1 LRFVHGRV
9 FHKLRAAASDLKGQI
24 SEALESI
31 ERPSAAALVK
41 GIEHLFK
48 RSPESEW
55 RDHIMAVV
63 HETTLD

>member
-1 LRFVHGRV
+1 MGVRLLGLLV
-9 FHKLRAAASDLKGQI
+9 FGTHRMFSRGGG
-24 SEALESI
+24 E
-31 ERPSAAALVK
+31 
-41 GIEHLFK
+41 